1 MVKGILRGGTKMNPE
16 TQKKPTLYVALI
28 PIIFMVIAL
37 IIGIGIYE
45 TDPHIPLFLSA
56 IVASITA
63 LSLGYSWNTL
73 EKGIIKGVSLSLQAI
88 LILLVIGIIIGTW
101 IAGGIVP
108 TMIYYGMEIL
118 SPTYFL
124 FAACLIS
131 CIVALASGNAWTAA
145 GTIGIAL
152 MGVSEGLGVNPAM
165 AAGAVISGVYF
176 GDKISPLSETTNLTP
191 GVAGSELFEHIK
203 HMLYTTIPSLI
214 ISLIIYFILGFFS
227 SGDGSDIEQVALLQ
241 ENLSQIYN
249 LSPWLLVVPAIV
261 IMMMIR
267 KMPAM
272 PALAIGSLMGAVCAI
287 LVQGVSIK
295 ETLTTMYYGYSIE
308 TDMEVLN
315 NLLNN
320 GGVEAMLWTVS
331 LILIAMSFGG
341 ILEIAG
347 FFAVIVESLMNLVKS
362 TGSLITTTV
371 GTSIASNIVGCDQYL
386 SIIIPARMYA
396 AEYKRR
402 GLKLKNL
409 SRTVEDAG
417 TMTSPL
423 VPWNTCGAF
432 MFATLGVSALS
443 YAPFAF
449 LCLLSPIFA
458 IIYGFTGFT
467 IEYEEGHQEQE
478 VKALSNS

>member
-1 MVKGILRGGTKMNPE
+1 MNPE